1 MRILLDTDVLLAA
14 ALAWQADVIVT
25 RNVSDYRR
33 SPVRALSPAAF
44 LKHAAT

>member
-1 MRILLDTDVLLAA
+1 MSDTEDAFQAAA

-25 RNVSDYRR
+25 RNVSDYRH

-44 LKHAAT
+44 LTLAGS